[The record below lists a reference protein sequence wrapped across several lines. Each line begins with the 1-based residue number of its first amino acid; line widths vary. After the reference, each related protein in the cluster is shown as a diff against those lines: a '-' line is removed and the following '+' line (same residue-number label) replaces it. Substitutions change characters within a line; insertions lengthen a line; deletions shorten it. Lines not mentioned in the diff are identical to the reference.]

1 MAMVGE
7 NQVRNI
13 LVASAFPEHAT
24 ISALRGGSN
33 GDLAALDSDGTAV
46 VNDSEIMFALKNNQG
61 KVRLSDVLKPAN
73 ITSASVT
80 QYTAP
85 TKKVVTVNS
94 INVTANKI
102 YSISLIVAGFGSL
115 SVENEIILKGHYKSK
130 TGDNAEDI
138 VDGLIINLSK
148 SIGRQQPTL
157 GTTTTYS
164 PQTGDDVQIKDNPWF
179 TLAKTGTD
187 GTAAIVITE
196 KAWEADYYVTNKKT
210 RLQLEWEVVCSV
222 IDDNTVDPTVAV
234 TTAGTLGKGTG
245 YQVRNLE
252 AYLLGNVQDSYR
264 GIGYPHN
271 FEAEYDSSLTGTYNL
286 IELEYFDES
295 RDDPKKSKKQLT
307 IVIPYTN
314 LAGNS
319 VTNLVIT
326 EINKALNSSPLS
338 ITALAVV

>member
-1 MAMVGE
+1 MVGE

-13 LVASAFPEHAT
+13 LVASTFPEHAT

-61 KVRLSDVLKPAN
+61 KVRLSDVIKPAN
-73 ITSASVT
+73 VTSASVI
-80 QYTAP
+80 QYAAA

-94 INVTANKI
+94 ITVTANKI
-102 YSISLIVAGFGSL
+102 YSISLIVQGFGSL
-115 SVENEIILKGHYKSK
+115 SVENELVLKGHYKAK

-157 GTTTTYS
+157 GTTSNFTKQDTT
-164 PQTGDDVQIKDNPWF
+164 VVKIADNPWF
-179 TLAKTGTD
+179 TLAKSGTD
-187 GTAAIVITE
+187 AAAAIVITE
-196 KAWEADYYVTNKKT
+196 KAWEANYYVTNKKI
-210 RLQLEWEVVCSV
+210 RLQLDWDVVCAAL
-222 IDDNTVDPTVAV
+222 DDDTANPTVAV
-234 TTAGTLGKGTG
+234 TTAAVAGKGTG
-245 YQVRNLE
+245 YQIRTIE
-252 AYLLGNVQDSYR
+252 AYLLGNIQDSYR

-271 FEAEYDSSLTGTYNL
+271 FDAEYDSTLTGTYNV

-307 IVIPYTN
+307 IVIPFTN

-319 VTNLVIT
+319 VTNLIIT
-326 EINKALNSSPLS
+326 EINKALNSSTVTLS
-338 ITALAVV
+338 ALATA